1 MKRMVLSL
9 LAATL
14 ALALPASASAELASG
29 AKAPTFTARGALG
42 GKLFTVN
49 LAQALKKGPVVLYF
63 YPKAFTQGCTLEAHA
78 FAEATPEFRKAGA
91 TVIGM
96 SNDDF
101 ATLQR
106 FSSEACRDKF
116 AVATATPAIVK
127 AYDVDLVRDGKS
139 TGLTKRTSYVIGRD
153 GRVRFVHSDL
163 DYKDHVRLTLE
174 AVKALKGKRKG

>member
-1 MKRMVLSL
+1 VKRMILSL
-9 LAATL
+9 LATV
-14 ALALPASASAELASG
+14 ALALPASASAELAAG

-78 FAEATPEFRKAGA
+78 FAEATPAFRKAGA